1 MIRAMRE
8 EGLIR
13 VLKLNLLVAGF
24 NDGGVVSDK
33 KDALSM
39 TCGTQTVHATGKRNE
54 ASQNC

>member
-1 MIRAMRE
+1 MRE

-13 VLKLNLLVAGF
+13 VLRLNLLVAGF